1 MKTPENVEALWDDL
15 DNMQS
20 QMRIGITALPPS
32 KAKDLMNRLMEVAQP
47 LVGKMRTA
55 YPEAIDAF
63 EKQHAE
69 LEEKLDRARQN
80 IAKAKENLA
89 NVPPVEEIRKN
100 LVPLAATLPSGLSLQ
115 FADEMR
121 TRYVPPAPDP
131 TLDDGPGAAWQDWSI
146 S

>member
-1 MKTPENVEALWDDL
+1 MKTPDNVEGLWDDL
-15 DNMQS
+15 DNIQS
-20 QMRIGITALPPS
+20 QMRIGIETLPPS
-32 KAKDLMNRLMEVAQP
+32 QVKKVLNRLMEVAQP

-63 EKQHAE
+63 EKQIAHMDTQME
-69 LEEKLDRARQN
+69 QARQN

-89 NVPPVEEIRKN
+89 NVPPAAEIRKN
-100 LVPLAATLPSGLSLQ
+100 LVPLAAALPSGLSLQ

-121 TRYVPPAPDP
+121 DRYVPAIPDP
-131 TLDDGPGAAWQDWSI
+131 TIDDGPGAAWQDWSI